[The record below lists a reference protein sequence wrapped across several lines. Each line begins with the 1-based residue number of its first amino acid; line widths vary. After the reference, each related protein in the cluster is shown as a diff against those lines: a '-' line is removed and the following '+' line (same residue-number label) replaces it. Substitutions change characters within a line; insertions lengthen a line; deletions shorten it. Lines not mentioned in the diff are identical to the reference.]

1 MINNL
6 NGMYTGI
13 YRGTVINTKDP
24 LNKNRI
30 ILKVPQ
36 IFGNEITNWAY
47 PIIGLPVSTKP
58 IYASFVSLAT
68 QTISDSTKNYVVAM
82 ETVENSYGINLV
94 NPSSTV
100 TALTGTT
107 SSVVPSETSAMQ
119 FLYAGTYN
127 IQISAQIYTTI
138 GGNSFL
144 TVDLWALQN
153 GLPIPASTGQ
163 ISVGAKN
170 PYIVSS
176 WNYILT
182 VAAGDTVQFAWNVNT
197 STATSLYAIAE
208 QAGPPYQPS
217 VPSFTVSANLIGN
230 YTPKNNDNVWVMFE
244 GGDPNY
250 PLWLGTF

>member
-1 MINNL
+1 MSDPK
-6 NGMYTGI
+6 YYGI
-13 YRGTVINTKDP
+13 YRGIIVNTGDP
-24 LNKNRI
+24 KKLGRVT
-30 ILKVPQ
+30 LKVPQ
-36 IFGNEITNWAY
+36 VTGEQITTWAY
-47 PIIGLPVSTKP
+47 PVIGVPASTKT
-58 IYASFVSLAT
+58 IYGSFTSSAT
-68 QTISDSTKNYVVAM
+68 QTISDSTKNYVIAM
-82 ETVENSYGINLV
+82 DSTEGAYGVSLV
-94 NPSSTV
+94 NSSTSTV
-100 TALTGTT
+100 ALTGAT
-107 SSVVPSETSAMQ
+107 SSVVPDGTSAIK

-144 TVDLWALQN
+144 NVDLWALQN

-170 PYIVSS
+170 PYTVSS

-182 VAAGDTVQFAWNVNT
+182 VAANDTVQFAWNVNT

-217 VPSFTVSANLIGN
+217 VPSFTVSATLVGSYVPQTGVNA
-230 YTPKNNDNVWVMFE
+230 WVMFE